1 MEAHNFGYVAASYG
15 ASLLVLVLLIGGL
28 LLQRRTRLKEL
39 ARLEASG
46 IKRRSDV

>member
-1 MEAHNFGYVAASYG
+1 MEAHNFGFVAASYG
-15 ASLLVLVLLIGGL
+15 VSFVVLALLIGGL
-28 LLQRRTRLKEL
+28 LLQRRARQREL